1 MKKSSV
7 STFFVHNIRECALVA
22 MILLVSL
29 FVQIRTDGVFMTQA
43 NISDL
48 LREASI
54 LLLVSMGM
62 MMVVVCGC
70 IDLSLGSIMGLSG
83 MLGAMILR
91 DNNDIPLVLLFLIAI
106 GIGVLC
112 GTINGFL
119 VAKLRLYPLIATLA
133 TTYIFRG
140 VIYLFSHGNWV
151 AQAEMTPEFISVATT
166 DILGINS
173 LIWFAIVIIA
183 ATAVLLRYTNVGRY
197 MYAVGNS
204 ATSASVTGIKSSRV
218 KMLSYIIMGAICGL
232 AGLLWICKYG
242 NAQSESCAGYEMSV
256 IAAVVVGGCA
266 ISGGQGSVLGVILG
280 AVFIGTLNNVL
291 PLIQVTT
298 YWQTLIRGFVILFSV
313 VINALS
319 QKSVKRNALRR
330 RVI

>member
-1 MKKSSV
+1 MKLKKFFSS
-7 STFFVHNIRECALVA
+7 NIREISLIIVMIALSVF
-22 MILLVSL
+22 IE
-29 FVQIRTDGVFMTQA
+29 IRSGGNFFTLE
-43 NISDL
+43 NISDMFTETAVL
-48 LREASI
+48 AI
-54 LLLVSMGM
+54 TAVGM
-62 MMVVVCGC
+62 MMVIICGC

-91 DNNDIPLVLLFLIAI
+91 ANNDIPLPLLFLICI

-112 GTINGFL
+112 GTVNGFI
-119 VAKLRLYPLIATLA
+119 VAKLHLYPLIATLA

-140 VIYLFSHGNWV
+140 IIYLFSHGNWV
-151 AQAEMTPEFISVATT
+151 AQADMTPEFIAVATT

-173 LIWFAIVIIA
+173 LIWFAIIIVA
-183 ATAVLLRYTNVGRY
+183 FTAVFLRYTNTGRY
-197 MYAVGNS
+197 LYAVGNS
-204 ATSASVTGIKSSRV
+204 PVSASVTGIKSSRV
-218 KMLSYIIMGAICGL
+218 QMLSYIIMGAICGL

-242 NAQSESCAGYEMSV
+242 NAQSESCAGYEMSI

-266 ISGGQGSVLGVILG
+266 ISGGQGTVAGVVLGAI
-280 AVFIGTLNNVL
+280 FIGTLNNIL

-313 VINALS
+313 VINAIS

>member
-1 MKKSSV
+1 MKLKKIFSS
-7 STFFVHNIRECALVA
+7 NIREISLIIVMIALSVF
-22 MILLVSL
+22 IE
-29 FVQIRTDGVFMTQA
+29 IRSGGNFFTLE
-43 NISDL
+43 NISDMFTETAVL
-48 LREASI
+48 AI
-54 LLLVSMGM
+54 TAVGM
-62 MMVVVCGC
+62 MMVIICGC

-91 DNNDIPLVLLFLIAI
+91 ANNDIPLPLLFLICI

-112 GTINGFL
+112 GTVNGFI
-119 VAKLRLYPLIATLA
+119 VAKLHLYPLIATLA

-140 VIYLFSHGNWV
+140 IIYLFSHGNWV
-151 AQAEMTPEFISVATT
+151 AQAEMTPEFIAVATT

-173 LIWFAIVIIA
+173 LIWFAIIIVA
-183 ATAVLLRYTNVGRY
+183 FTAVFLRYTNTGRY
-197 MYAVGNS
+197 LYAVGNS
-204 ATSASVTGIKSSRV
+204 PVSASVTGIKSSRV
-218 KMLSYIIMGAICGL
+218 QMLSYIIMGAICGL

-242 NAQSESCAGYEMSV
+242 NAQSESCAGYEMSI

-266 ISGGQGSVLGVILG
+266 ISGGQGTVAGVVLGAI
-280 AVFIGTLNNVL
+280 FIGTLNNIL

-313 VINALS
+313 VINAIS

>member
-1 MKKSSV
+1 MKKKAISSFL
-7 STFFVHNIRECALVA
+7 TRNIREFALIA
-22 MILLVSL
+22 MILFVAA
-29 FVQIRTDGVFMTQA
+29 FVQIRTEGVFLSHA
-43 NISDL
+43 NLSDL

-54 LLLVSMGM
+54 LLMVSMGM
-62 MMVVVCGC
+62 MMVIICGC

-91 DNNDIPLVLLFLIAI
+91 ANNDIPLPLLFLICI

-112 GTINGFL
+112 GTVNGFI
-119 VAKLRLYPLIATLA
+119 VAKLHLYPLIATLA

-140 VIYLFSHGNWV
+140 SIYLFSHGNWV
-151 AQAEMTPEFISVATT
+151 AQAEMTPEFIAVATT

-173 LIWFAIVIIA
+173 LIWFAIIIVA
-183 ATAVLLRYTNVGRY
+183 FTAVFLRYTNTGRY
-197 MYAVGNS
+197 LYAVGNS
-204 ATSASVTGIKSSRV
+204 PVSASVTGIKSSRV
-218 KMLSYIIMGAICGL
+218 QMLSYIIMGAICGL

-242 NAQSESCAGYEMSV
+242 NAQSESCAGYEMSI

-266 ISGGQGSVLGVILG
+266 ISGGQGTVAGVVLGAI
-280 AVFIGTLNNVL
+280 FIGTLNNIL

-313 VINALS
+313 VINAIS

>member
-1 MKKSSV
+1 MKRSSV
-7 STFFVHNIRECALVA
+7 SAYFTRNIREFALVV
-22 MILLVSL
+22 MIVLVSV
-29 FVQIRTDGVFMTQA
+29 FVQIRTDGVFMSRE

-54 LLLVSMGM
+54 LIMVSMGM
-62 MMVVVCGC
+62 MMVIVCGC
-70 IDLSLGSIMGLSG
+70 IDLSLGSVMGLSG

-91 DNNDIPLVLLFLIAI
+91 DNNDIPLILLFLIAV

-112 GTINGFL
+112 GIINGFI
-119 VAKLRLYPLIATLA
+119 VAKLHLYPLIATLA

-173 LIWFAIVIIA
+173 LIWFAILIVA
-183 ATAVLLRYTNVGRY
+183 FTAVFLRYTNTGRF

-204 ATSASVTGIKSSRV
+204 PAAAAVTGIKSSRI

-266 ISGGQGSVLGVILG
+266 ISGGQGTVLGVVLG
-280 AVFIGTLNNVL
+280 AVFIGTLNNIL

-298 YWQTLIRGFVILFSV
+298 YWQTLIRGFVILVSV

-330 RVI
+330 RTI

>member
-7 STFFVHNIRECALVA
+7 STFFTHNIRECALVA
-22 MILLVSL
+22 MILVVSL

-48 LREASI
+48 LREAAI
-54 LLLVSMGM
+54 LLMVSMGM
-62 MMVVVCGC
+62 MMVMVCGC

-91 DNNDIPLVLLFLIAI
+91 DNNDIPLILLFLIAI

-112 GTINGFL
+112 GTVNGFL
-119 VAKLRLYPLIATLA
+119 VAKLQLYPLIATLA

-151 AQAEMTPEFISVATT
+151 AQAEMTPAFIAVATT

-183 ATAVLLRYTNVGRY
+183 FTALLLRYTNVGRY

-204 ATSASVTGIKSSRV
+204 TTAAAVTGIKTSRV
-218 KMLSYIIMGAICGL
+218 KMLAYVIMGAICGL

-242 NAQSESCAGYEMSV
+242 NAQSESCASYEMSV

-298 YWQTLIRGFVILFSV
+298 YWQTLIRGFVILVSV